1 MRLIKALTVVVV
13 IVGLLTISAA
23 VTASNCPKTNYNQC
37 PGHNS
42 SWIFVGSSCQLE
54 SSCPSGKGCKVNVYT
69 DGFWNFCLC
78 TRGCTCD
85 YP

>member
-13 IVGLLTISAA
+13 IVGLLTIPAA
-23 VTASNCPKTNYNQC
+23 VTANCPDTNYNQC
-37 PGHNS
+37 PGHNA

-54 SSCPSGKGCKVNVYT
+54 STCPSGKGCNLYVYT

-85 YP
+85 YG